1 MLQGNIL
8 ALKWLYRLAQGR
20 RSFLFLSV
28 LLSILSGGAGLVPL
42 WVFYRMSVPLLQGQ
56 SLSEP
61 IWQLPAAA
69 LAAIA
74 LRYVLQ
80 YISWMLAHAV
90 AFHIYG
96 QLRRNIISHM
106 GGLPLGF
113 LSARSSGA
121 IRRIMGE
128 DIENLEIFI
137 AVHYL

>member
-90 AFHIYG
+90 AF
-96 QLRRNIISHM
+96 N
-106 GGLPLGF
+106 
-113 LSARSSGA
+113 
-121 IRRIMGE
+121 
-128 DIENLEIFI
+128 N
-137 AVHYL
+137 